1 MENELL
7 KVFDSEGTLKGTA
20 SRAEVHKRGL
30 WHETFHCWFL
40 SKEDG
45 RIFIHFQ
52 LRSPDKKDF
61 ANMLDITAAGHLS
74 SDESVKDGVREIKEE
89 LGISLTL
96 NDLIYTGPVQDE
108 IIIDDF
114 IDKELCHV
122 FIYKIPENTTPD
134 YVFIDDEVS
143 DIFKIELPVFEK
155 LWTEEIYSININGK
169 MINRDNFVPHEN
181 SYINFVMK
189 SIKQYAL

>member
-7 KVFDSEGTLKGTA
+7 KVFDSEGTLKGTV

>member
-1 MENELL
+1 MENEVL
-7 KVFDSEGTLKGTA
+7 KVFDSEWTLKGTA

-155 LWTEEIYSININGK
+155 LWTEEIYPININGK

-181 SYINFVMK
+181 SYINFVMN
-189 SIKQYAL
+189 SIKQYVL

>member
-52 LRSPDKKDF
+52 LRGPDKKNF

-89 LGISLTL
+89 LGISLT
-96 NDLIYTGPVQDE
+96 
-108 IIIDDF
+108 
-114 IDKELCHV
+114 
-122 FIYKIPENTTPD
+122 
-134 YVFIDDEVS
+134 
-143 DIFKIELPVFEK
+143 
-155 LWTEEIYSININGK
+155 
-169 MINRDNFVPHEN
+169 
-181 SYINFVMK
+181 
-189 SIKQYAL
+189 